1 MGLSEYDQWKEANQQ
16 LNQIDQNARQNRQQA
31 ENVHEHRRY
40 PKTPRF
46 FLNQAHKLL
55 IRGRSSSN
63 AHGCTQIKE
72 FKSFTSF
79 ACTGAG
85 VLTTEVGG
93 FNGGNVNSRVGGGG
107 AIDVCDDACGG
118 GVVVISESGGGGG
131 SCGGGF

>member
-1 MGLSEYDQWKEANQQ
+1 MKVRKNKSMEVRPFQVMVRSTA
-16 LNQIDQNARQNRQQA
+16 
-31 ENVHEHRRY
+31 HRR
-40 PKTPRF
+40 
-46 FLNQAHKLL
+46 
-55 IRGRSSSN
+55 
-63 AHGCTQIKE
+63 
-72 FKSFTSF
+72 
-79 ACTGAG
+79 GAG